1 MITDRTTTATTN
13 APKTTA
19 KAASAP
25 ITGCATN
32 AEALPTGP
40 RLKDAG
46 SRGVTAV
53 RDAAVVISAPP
64 APVSALTGA
73 GDLVSA
79 LRGEATNRRAVDPGL
94 AGGLRE
100 WLEDGVAGP
109 VASLEPGTPP
119 IVFDSRMLVTAADG
133 KAGGGQ
139 VSNLPLLRAA
149 LVTAL
154 FRQLVTTGHIGDPLV
169 DAMEVLAAEDRGAE
183 LAAFASRLTAE
194 ELNVLGSQLAEDAST
209 MALRWPRIPPAWLPR
224 TADRLTVPL
233 AGGRVVL
240 VGVADLVLGA
250 PPVDRASVCLVEVR
264 SAAPTEGHRRARTY
278 LSLLE
283 SLRSGAPP
291 CRVATYY
298 SGSGVLDAEEP
309 QDEEIATLVSDLIAA
324 VAERCRT
331 MVGKAA

>member
-1 MITDRTTTATTN
+1 M
-13 APKTTA
+13 
-19 KAASAP
+19 SA
-25 ITGCATN
+25 I
-32 AEALPTGP
+32 
-40 RLKDAG
+40 
-46 SRGVTAV
+46 
-53 RDAAVVISAPP
+53 
-64 APVSALTGA
+64 TGA

-79 LRGEATNRRAVDPGL
+79 LRGEAASRRAVDPGL

-109 VASLEPGTPP
+109 VASLEPGTTP
-119 IVFDSRMLVTAADG
+119 IVFDSRMLVTEADG

-139 VSNLPLLRAA
+139 AFNLPLLRAA
-149 LVTAL
+149 MVTVL
-154 FRQLVTTGHIGDPLV
+154 FRQLVTTGHLGDPLV
-169 DAMEVLAAEDRGAE
+169 DAMEVLATGDRGAE
-183 LAAFASRLTAE
+183 LAAFASRLTPE
-194 ELNVLGSQLAEDAST
+194 DLNVLGSQLAEDAAT

-264 SAAPTEGHRRARTY
+264 SAAPTEEHRRARTY

-283 SLRSGAPP
+283 SLRSGAAP

-309 QDEEIATLVSDLIAA
+309 QDEEIASLVSDLIA
-324 VAERCRT
+324 VIAERCRT

>member
-1 MITDRTTTATTN
+1 VITERTTTATTN
-13 APKTTA
+13 APKTTS

-25 ITGCATN
+25 TIGCATN
-32 AEALPTGP
+32 AEVMPTAP

-46 SRGVTAV
+46 RRGVTAI
-53 RDAAVVISAPP
+53 RDAAVMIGAPP
-64 APVSALTGA
+64 ASLSAITGA

-79 LRGEATNRRAVDPGL
+79 LRGEAARRRAVDPGL

-109 VASLEPGTPP
+109 IASLEPEMTP
-119 IVFDSRMLVTAADG
+119 IVFDSRMLVKMADG
-133 KAGGGQ
+133 TMAGGQ
-139 VSNLPLLRAA
+139 APNLPLLRAA
-149 LVTAL
+149 MATAL
-154 FRQLVTTGHIGDPLV
+154 FRQLVTTGHLGDPLV
-169 DAMEVLAAEDRGAE
+169 DALEVLATQDRGAE
-183 LAAFASRLTAE
+183 LATFASRLTPE
-194 ELNVLGSQLAEDAST
+194 ELQLLGSQLAEDAAT

-233 AGGRVVL
+233 AGGRAVL

-264 SAAPTEGHRRARTY
+264 SAAPTEEHRRARTY

-283 SLRSGAPP
+283 ALRSGAPP

-309 QDEEIATLVSDLIAA
+309 QDEELAILVRDLIATI
-324 VAERCRT
+324 AERCRT
-331 MVGKAA
+331 MVEQAA